1 MARVVD
7 FEDGFTSE
15 TAPTDNNIATQAELD
30 AHINDTTAVHAATS
44 LSLPVTETLY
54 VDKGRADTYTQTGS
68 ILAPYKTIQA
78 AINAIQT
85 AADNSDSKPYRIE
98 ISAGYYAEDLVISG
112 AGFINVILDG
122 HGAVTVDKLTMS
134 VADAFWTFVCLGM
147 SFADSVSIIGTTDGG
162 TAFASGGEF
171 RSCNFYDVTLK
182 NLCAVYVKDSAIG
195 GPLVV
200 ENVISAAIQ
209 KGQAT
214 GSIANTWAPAN
225 PKPGGAPYSY
235 LNLEALVTTGD
246 ITISAGAYVQ
256 TRIGSRIG
264 LPGGTITVNGE
275 FIAYSSYIRAGISVG
290 ATGVFTNSGSFYD
303 PSTLSVAGGGTVTK
317 NSKAEVIANV
327 PTGNLAATNV
337 QAALDELQTDVD
349 TRTVKATLTTKGDL
363 YVATAAATLAR
374 QGIGTNGQ
382 VLVVDSTQTN
392 GLKWGNA
399 PQGLKNY
406 IVVNADLEQGSTTG
420 YSLGT
425 ATLTNAFPSGAPTF
439 GSGAAGTLSLSAI
452 SSGQLA
458 GTYSLGYTS
467 SAATTA
473 GNFVATDAFTVDL
486 EGQAK
491 VMQFKIAYSAVTNPT
506 NGNFSGT
513 SSNSF
518 GVAIYDVT
526 NSAWIQP
533 AGVFNIVQ
541 SSGVGIASGTFQT
554 TSNSTSYRLVFFN
567 ANASAGAIT
576 MYLDDFFVGPQITAA
591 GAAVSDWSTYT
602 PTITSGGTTTTNSG
616 FYRRVGD
623 SLEVSVYTVFS
634 GAGAASSLSYSLP
647 SGLSIDTA
655 KLGAANRAISGSG
668 SWYDASIT
676 TQYEQSITHASATTV
691 GLLNNGG
698 SAYLQGS
705 SLASGDQISF
715 YVKVPIVGWS
725 SNTVMSN
732 DTDTRVVAAQLGLVT
747 NYAVSA
753 NAPIKF
759 DTVTNDTHA
768 GYSASTGL
776 YTVSVPGYYRL
787 SFTGLVTSSTSGPY
801 VAKNGVAQSNL
812 CSVSSTVYGAGA
824 STVKCV
830 AGDTLGIYSSSAVTF
845 FGGTAP
851 AFNTHVSIERISGPA
866 TVAATESVVAQY
878 GSSTATSFAS
888 NGTIFNFDTRE
899 IDSHSAVTTGASW
912 KFTAPVSG
920 TYEVSSKYTTA
931 TAASSAVDKYRIQE
945 LFKNGS
951 TASKFVAS
959 ESSTTTT
966 SYTKAASGSTFIY
979 LLAGEYIDLRTLTN
993 DATAHTLNSSTSS
1006 NWISIRRV
1014 GN

>member
-1 MARVVD
+1 MADKFRVKKGLNVQPVVGSTVTEKGD
-7 FEDGFTSE
+7 IAYNSSTDKVELYNGAADPVVTEAKAATLTNKTLSGNTAATLISGSGTLTLNTTGTVTVPNTTDTLVGKATTDTLTNKTLSGNTATNLVSGSGTLTLNTSG
-15 TAPTDNNIATQAELD
+15 TATIPNATDTLVGK
-30 AHINDTTAVHAATS
+30 DTTD
-44 LSLPVTETLY
+44 TL
-54 VDKGRADTYTQTGS
+54 TN
-68 ILAPYKTIQA
+68 KTISGSSNTITNVSLTTGVTGTLPIA
-78 AINAIQT
+78 NGGTGQT
-85 AADNSDSKPYRIE
+85 AAT
-98 ISAGYYAEDLVISG
+98 AA
-112 AGFINVILDG
+112 F
-122 HGAVTVDKLTMS
+122 
-134 VADAFWTFVCLGM
+134 DA
-147 SFADSVSIIGTTDGG
+147 
-162 TAFASGGEF
+162 
-171 RSCNFYDVTLK
+171 
-182 NLCAVYVKDSAIG
+182 
-195 GPLVV
+195 
-200 ENVISAAIQ
+200 
-209 KGQAT
+209 
-214 GSIANTWAPAN
+214 
-225 PKPGGAPYSY
+225 
-235 LNLEALVTTGD
+235 
-246 ITISAGAYVQ
+246 
-256 TRIGSRIG
+256 
-264 LPGGTITVNGE
+264 
-275 FIAYSSYIRAGISVG
+275 
-290 ATGVFTNSGSFYD
+290 
-303 PSTLSVAGGGTVTK
+303 LS
-317 NSKAEVIANV
+317 
-327 PTGNLAATNV
+327 P
-337 QAALDELQTDVD
+337 
-349 TRTVKATLTTKGDL
+349 LTTKGDI
-363 YVATAAATLAR
+363 VVHNGTNVVR
-374 QGIGTNGQ
+374 QAVGTNGQ
-382 VLVVDSTQTN
+382 VLVADSSQTN
-392 GLKWGNA
+392 GVKFANA

-406 IVVNADLEQGSTTG
+406 ITVNADLEQGATTG
-420 YSLGT
+420 YTLGT

-439 GSGAAGTLSLSAI
+439 GSGASGNLSLSLI
-452 SSGQLA
+452 SSSQLA
-458 GTYSLGYTS
+458 GTYSLGYVS

-491 VMQFKIAYSAVTNPT
+491 VMQFKIAYSAVSNPS

-541 SSGVGIASGTFQT
+541 SSGVGIATGTFQT
-554 TSNSTSYRLVFFN
+554 TSNSTSYRLVFYN
-567 ANASAGAIT
+567 ANATAGAIT

-591 GAAVSDWSTYT
+591 GAPVSDPVAYT
-602 PTITSGGTTTTNSG
+602 PTITGFGTVTG
-616 FYRRVGD
+616 V
-623 SLEVSVYTVFS
+623 
-634 GAGAASSLSYSLP
+634 SLSWARDGAFLKVSGNFTTGTPTGVTASISLP
-647 SGLSIDTA
+647 SGLVISSIVPSATHRGVWLRDVVNASKGGFMVASSGGTTLTFSPLDT
-655 KLGAANRAISGSG
+655 ISGSSAGPLNTTLG
-668 SWYDASIT
+668 S
-676 TQYEQSITHASATTV
+676 ASA
-691 GLLNNGG
+691 GAGER
-698 SAYLQGS
+698 
-705 SLASGDQISF
+705 ISVEF
-715 YVKVPIVGWS
+715 EVPIAGWS
-725 SNTVMSN
+725 SNTVMSS

-845 FGGTAP
+845 VGGTAP

-866 TVAATESVVAQY
+866 TVAATESVIAQY

-888 NGTIFNFDTRE
+888 NGIIFNFDTRE

-920 TYEVSSKYTTA
+920 TYEISSKYTTA
-931 TAASSAVDKYRIQE
+931 AAASSGVDKYRIQE

-951 TASKFVAS
+951 TASKFVSS

-966 SYTKAASGSTFIY
+966 SYTKSASGSTLIT
-979 LLAGEYIDLRTLTN
+979 LLAGDYIDLRTLSN